1 MAWENKNHNMILC
14 ENILDSVSVNQI
26 DLVIFPEM
34 TFTGFSMNTQKIVE
48 GIQGSK
54 TINFF
59 KNLALKKKINIIFGM
74 VLKRAVEIRK

>member
-34 TFTGFSMNTQKIVE
+34 TLTGFSMNTQKIVE